1 MNLDAA
7 IIKDFSLHNNN
18 NNEFIIEI
26 STGKILNHKL
36 CLRSVHSHPVSRYRP
51 TTTTLFSKGMLPQ
64 PIPFIHCFPRIK
76 IKESYWL
83 GSSGREVRG
92 KGTEG
97 RTKEPA

>member
-51 TTTTLFSKGMLPQ
+51 TSTTLFSKGMLPQ
-64 PIPFIHCFPRIK
+64 APSAVARPFPVIPQKPIK
-76 IKESYWL
+76 I
-83 GSSGREVRG
+83 
-92 KGTEG
+92 
-97 RTKEPA
+97 

>member
-36 CLRSVHSHPVSRYRP
+36 CLRSVHSHNMI
-51 TTTTLFSKGMLPQ
+51 LKL
-64 PIPFIHCFPRIK
+64 
-76 IKESYWL
+76 L
-83 GSSGREVRG
+83 GNAY
-92 KGTEG
+92 EG
-97 RTKEPA
+97 NY